1 MIELNKPDQELK
13 KTNWLYIISPCM
25 IAAVFAVVFIV
36 DSYININQAEGWS
49 YIGVLIGI
57 PFLISAVIVDVLI
70 KLVFTKKALYI
81 WLIELA
87 ALPFI
92 AYFSI
97 GFVGVK

>member
-1 MIELNKPDQELK
+1 MIESNEPDQEPK
-13 KTNWLYIISPCM
+13 RRNWLYIISPCM
-25 IAAVFAVVFIV
+25 IAAVFAVIFIV
-36 DSYININQAEGWS
+36 DSYMNINQAEGWS

-57 PFLISAVIVDVLI
+57 PFLVSAVIVDVLI
-70 KLVFTKKALYI
+70 KIVFTKKALYV

-97 GFVGVK
+97 GFIGVK